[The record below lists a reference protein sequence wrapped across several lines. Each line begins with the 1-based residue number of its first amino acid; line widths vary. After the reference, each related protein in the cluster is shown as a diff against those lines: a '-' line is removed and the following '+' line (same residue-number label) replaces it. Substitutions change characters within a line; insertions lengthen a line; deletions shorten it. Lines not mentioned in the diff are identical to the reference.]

1 MLILTRKIGESIMVG
16 DHIRVVIVEVKGRQ
30 VRLGV
35 EAPKETKIFRGELF
49 DRIQEEN
56 NRASLAGSE
65 ALKEAANLWSRH
77 GSDRGANAD

>member
-1 MLILTRKIGESIMVG
+1 MLILTRKIGESVMVG

-35 EAPKETKIFRGELF
+35 DAPKDTKIFRGELF

-56 NRASLAGSE
+56 NRASLSGSE
-65 ALKEAANLWSRH
+65 ALKEAANLWSNR
-77 GSDRGANAD
+77 GSDRDANAD